1 MQFDGV
7 TNCSDKTVDLIFCN
21 KFRVSSSVQCDSPL
35 VREHEYHP
43 SIEFFFNLNYKY
55 LETRKNTEVFRF
67 HKSDYITINRRISDV
82 PWSEI
87 LSNGD
92 KNADLNTYVILNN
105 IIEDHVPKKS
115 LRKNFRVTSPET
127 L

>member
-1 MQFDGV
+1 M
-7 TNCSDKTVDLIFCN
+7 
-21 KFRVSSSVQCDSPL
+21 
-35 VREHEYHP
+35 
-43 SIEFFFNLNYKY
+43 
-55 LETRKNTEVFRF
+55 EVFRF
-67 HKSDYITINRRISDV
+67 HKADYITINRRISDV

-92 KNADLNTYVILNN
+92 LKADLNTFHVKLNN

-115 LRKNFRVTSPET
+115 LDEIQKKLKIYQNYDDFLSFKHLRRESNAGIVADYNNFISNIEKDA